1 MITISGTGR
10 LGKDPKMQY
19 TPAGTAQTSFSV
31 ATDTGFGDNKKTVW
45 VSLIVWGKQAETF
58 NQYLEKGSRV
68 AFTAEVTDLNAYSKQ
83 DGTTG
88 ASVNAKVLTLEFLSA
103 KGEKQESGEFEPEE
117 F

>member
-19 TPAGTAQTSFSV
+19 TPGGTAQTSFSV

-45 VSLIVWGKQAETF
+45 VSLIVWGKQAEVY

-68 AFTAEVTDLNAYSKQ
+68 AFTAEVTDVSGFSKQ
-83 DGTTG
+83 DGNIGT
-88 ASVNAKVLTLEFLSA
+88 SINAKVLTLEFLSV
-103 KGEKQESGEFEPEE
+103 KQGANEPDEPEE